1 MVLFIRAG
9 PVEQPKGVIF
19 SCSNEKLA
27 RSYHKGIK
35 EWSLCRLE
43 ADLSVAYLIDA
54 NGPVEMG
61 PTEEEKQL
69 HWSGYA
75 YKSLLTRA
83 SYPKEIR
90 CEGGQ
95 STSRLRGLRPA

>member
-1 MVLFIRAG
+1 MFVFGNAEGFL
-9 PVEQPKGVIF
+9 EQPKGVIF

-43 ADLSVAYLIDA
+43 ADLSVAYLIDG
-54 NGPVEMG
+54 NGPEKIV
-61 PTEEEKQL
+61 PAEEEKQL
-69 HWSGYA
+69 LWSGYA

-83 SYPKEIR
+83 PYPEGAR
-90 CEGGQ
+90 CEGG
-95 STSRLRGLRPA
+95 